1 MIVLGADQLDILRD
15 SRNNEYMTQTGF
27 QNRKIT
33 SDELLE
39 LHRKLVNANRA
50 ICDEYG
56 NDSEMNVDLCEVYD
70 ELAEY
75 MTDDRGLVIE

>member
-1 MIVLGADQLDILRD
+1 
-15 SRNNEYMTQTGF
+15 MTQTGF
-27 QNRKIT
+27 QNQDIT

-39 LHRKLVNANRA
+39 LHGKLVNANRA

-56 NDSEMNVDLCEVYD
+56 NDSDMNADLCAVYD